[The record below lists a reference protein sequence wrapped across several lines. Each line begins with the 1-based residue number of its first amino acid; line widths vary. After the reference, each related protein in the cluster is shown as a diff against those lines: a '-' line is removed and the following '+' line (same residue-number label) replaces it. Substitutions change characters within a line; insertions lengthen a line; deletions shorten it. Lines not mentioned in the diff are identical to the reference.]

1 MTSSYS
7 ESILLTVVT
16 PVARMADRLQNL
28 RSWITNLGDMPLE
41 VILVHDRQ
49 DLRTGYELA
58 SIARTVN
65 DSRVVIIE
73 GEFGGPGLARNV
85 GLEAAHGEWVCFWD
99 SDDVPEVEEF
109 FSMVHKANA
118 LEFEC
123 VVGGFTAE
131 HDVTHANKVHLLSSN
146 YLNEIAL
153 NPGIWRFAFRRT
165 AIDNLRFSKLLMAED
180 QIFLANLGIPDRK
193 IQIHSKSVYKYFIGE
208 SFHLT
213 RRKEALADL
222 PKAIDLILKILQE
235 PFTKNTD
242 FVTMLLS
249 RQVLTAIKRCEYP
262 LKLKVIKTY
271 ALELLRS
278 PRNVL
283 NSLLKS
289 AWLVLRN
296 RESIL

>member
-7 ESILLTVVT
+7 KSILLTVVT

-58 SIARTVN
+58 SIARTLN
-65 DSRVVIIE
+65 DSRVMVIE

-213 RRKEALADL
+213 RREEALADL

-235 PFTKNTD
+235 PFTENTD

>member
-7 ESILLTVVT
+7 KSILLTVVT

-58 SIARTVN
+58 SIARTLN

-99 SDDVPEVEEF
+99 SDDIPEVEEF

-153 NPGIWRFAFRRT
+153 NPGIWRFAFRRM

-222 PKAIDLILKILQE
+222 PKSIDLILKILQE

>member
-1 MTSSYS
+1 M
-7 ESILLTVVT
+7 TVVT